1 MPTSKKHYRVT
12 LDQVLRAH
20 NRALLF
26 GGRSGIRDLGLIE
39 SAIARPYCG
48 YYRPIAGKA
57 AALVHSLALNH
68 GFIDGNKRTALYTVV
83 LMLNKSGYT
92 LRHKSRRQ
100 RDHDMEAV
108 ILSVVERKMSF
119 DELVRWF
126 HQRIVRIK

>member
-68 GFIDGNKRTALYTVV
+68 GFIDGNKRTAFAATYTFLAINGARLTAGAPETIEFVIALYGD
-83 LMLNKSGYT
+83 N
-92 LRHKSRRQ
+92 HF
-100 RDHDMEAV
+100 
-108 ILSVVERKMSF
+108 SF
-119 DELVRWF
+119 DRLVPWLRE
-126 HQRIVRIK
+126 HVSA